1 MSNFFNLY
9 FLFAILNLEVNM
21 KRIIN
26 ELEKEIE
33 DLKKIEYVLKQLKLW
48 FACKKN
54 SLQVLPEYEINNLE
68 KMINKIDLNIKI
80 KYPELMNI
88 IYNYLQMIKIPNYE
102 LEEIL
107 DKKKK

>member
-9 FLFAILNLEVNM
+9 FLFVILNLEVNM

-54 SLQVLPEYEINNLE
+54 SL
-68 KMINKIDLNIKI
+68 
-80 KYPELMNI
+80 
-88 IYNYLQMIKIPNYE
+88 
-102 LEEIL
+102 
-107 DKKKK
+107 

>member
-1 MSNFFNLY
+1 
-9 FLFAILNLEVNM
+9 M

-33 DLKKIEYVLKQLKLW
+33 DLKKIQYILKQLKLW

-54 SLQVLPEYEINNLE
+54 SLQVLPEYEISNLE
-68 KMINKIDLNIKI
+68 NMINQISFDIKT

-88 IYNYLQMIKIPNYE
+88 IYNYLQMLKIPNYD

>member
-1 MSNFFNLY
+1 
-9 FLFAILNLEVNM
+9 M

-26 ELEKEIE
+26 EIEKEIE

-48 FACKKN
+48 FACKN
-54 SLQVLPEYEINNLE
+54 NCLQVLPEYEINNLE

-107 DKKKK
+107 DKKRNN